1 MLRPEAHAS
10 SRPAPSGG
18 CDVKPRAVM
27 PVRDECLL
35 GLIFRIEFTVTQSRS
50 ILFIGV
56 AFGARRVVEQ
66 AHPLFAPLLAG
77 PGPGVL
83 RAAVA
88 PVPDEV
94 HRADS
99 CSS

>member
-1 MLRPEAHAS
+1 MIRDQLVFIS
-10 SRPAPSGG
+10 ST
-18 CDVKPRAVM
+18 
-27 PVRDECLL
+27 
-35 GLIFRIEFTVTQSRS
+35 EF
-50 ILFIGV
+50 

-66 AHPLFAPLLAG
+66 AHPFFELLLADS
-77 PGPGVL
+77 GPGVL

-99 CSS
+99 VGEGAPVAGIRQWVFV